1 MTFSFKLDQKL
12 YILIT
17 LLSVLDVIYKI
28 IQLKE
33 VFNDDLE
40 KIGVCNNV

>member
-12 YILIT
+12 YILII
-17 LLSVLDVIYKI
+17 LLSLLDVIYKI